1 MDNHVFGGVRAFCP
15 RRAYKSLA
23 SLLLVLSAIV
33 FFFTGPILLA
43 QDAKGPAVMPAPSS
57 GKAIVCIFRTYRF
70 TGSSAH
76 DELYVNGTHLAKLL
90 NSEYAFMEVPP
101 GTVVISGLPKE
112 YYGSVTMSVMAAAN
126 EARAK
131 ENERARFEAEAGK
144 TYYFK
149 WTSGPAATGIKVEP
163 VDPDKGAKEISKLHL
178 SAPVDDKQEAKPEAK
193 ETQKPPAN

>member
-1 MDNHVFGGVRAFCP
+1 MRHTVFGGVAAFCP
-15 RRAYKSLA
+15 RGACRSLA
-23 SLLLVLSAIV
+23 SLLLAFSAMA
-33 FFFTGPILLA
+33 FLFTGAICLA
-43 QDAKGPAVMPAPSS
+43 QDSKSPAVLPAPSS
-57 GKAIVCIFRTYRF
+57 GKAIVCIYRTYRF

-90 NSEYAFMEVPP
+90 NSEYAFIEVPA

-112 YYGSVTMSVMAAAN
+112 YYGSVVMSIGAAAN

-149 WTSGPAATGIKVEP
+149 WTAGPMATGIKVTPE
-163 VDPDKGAKEISKLHL
+163 DPSVGAKEIRKLHL
-178 SAPVDDKQEAKPEAK
+178 SKPVDDKEEAKPETK
-193 ETQKPPAN
+193 DTDKPKP